1 MVKGMSERPRILAR
15 AGVVAEQV
23 KAKNRDTSE
32 LKQKIRDMA
41 ELTIMRLSQVADR
54 EFLSTDD
61 LNLLA
66 QANRL
71 LNDVEEKAP
80 VDPSKLSDEELARR
94 NK

>member
-1 MVKGMSERPRILAR
+1 MPEKPRILAR

-41 ELTIMRLSQVADR
+41 ELTIMRLSQVAVR

-80 VDPSKLSDEELARR
+80 VDPSKLSDEELQKRA
-94 NK
+94 K